1 MAARRRGEEVRVMDR
16 RDWIPLGVV
25 LLLLALYIAWGLSD
39 PNEAGQAALSI
50 PAELA
55 Q

>member
-1 MAARRRGEEVRVMDR
+1 MRDRREWIPMAA
-16 RDWIPLGVV
+16 V

-39 PNEAGQAALSI
+39 PDEAGQAALSI

-55 Q
+55 R